1 MFDTYFA
8 QHLSD
13 LRLEDDLRCLSDW
26 QRRYLPG
33 IHSSLGQQLLVWL
46 IANINQPR
54 PFSHLLAA
62 TTFSTTTVRHLLN
75 QFAVLELVEIRKT
88 QGTFRRGDIVATPRL
103 SERLEE
109 YAEYI
114 NVIISRH
121 HSMQSKPPQ
130 SAGTAPKM
138 LLIE

>member
-1 MFDTYFA
+1 MFDTGFA
-8 QHLSD
+8 RVLSG
-13 LRLEDDLRCLSDW
+13 LSFEDDLRCLAGW

-33 IHSSLGQQLLVWL
+33 IHSSLGQQLLIWL

-54 PFSHLLAA
+54 PFSHLLAS

-103 SERLEE
+103 RERLEQ
-109 YAEYI
+109 YAECI
-114 NVIISRH
+114 KVIISRH
-121 HSMQSKPPQ
+121 HSMDSKPPQ
-130 SAGTAPKM
+130 SAGTVSNM